1 AVNVPLSQLAER
13 IGTLPQDRPL
23 VVHCASDYRSAIAAS
38 MILRDGRPEVAVL
51 VGGLPAAESAPLAT
65 VAA

>member
-1 AVNVPLSQLAER
+1 
-13 IGTLPQDRPL
+13 
-23 VVHCASDYRSAIAAS
+23 VVHCASDYRAAIAAS
-38 MILRDGRPEVAVL
+38 LIRRAGHRQVAVL

>member
-1 AVNVPLSQLAER
+1 M
-13 IGTLPQDRPL
+13 
-23 VVHCASDYRSAIAAS
+23 VHCASDYRSAIAAS